1 MDRFQRLSNLWNWL
15 PVFRAVAEVQN
26 LPAASRKLNISASS
40 LSRTVR
46 LLEDEIG
53 HPLFDRVG
61 RRLVLNHRGS
71 LLLAGVR
78 DSMRR
83 VSDAVDQITATAMS
97 GPLRIASPGSFMPI
111 LVLPALRQLKR
122 DHPDL
127 CPILESV
134 SPAEIPDRLVTGR
147 LDLVLTDQP
156 VELGDELIA
165 DLLFEV
171 GYGVYC
177 GAGHPL
183 YDRDEAAID
192 LATLCEYEF
201 AAPPGNADH
210 WPVHIARRVGI
221 HAMILNTGVELCA
234 CGDFLAVLPDVVAR
248 AAKHDDPL
256 RRLPFEPCA
265 PVAMYAIYRR
275 SAMAG
280 SRTDPPV
287 NPGPDAE
294 PDVLPGP
301 TVKPTSPTAAVLA
314 AIRQHL

>member
-15 PVFRAVAEVQN
+15 PVFRAVAEVEN

-83 VSDAVDQITATAMS
+83 VSDAVDQVTTTMMS
-97 GPLRIASPGSFMPI
+97 GPVRIASPGSFMPI

-122 DHPDL
+122 DYPEL
-127 CPILESV
+127 CPVLESV
-134 SPAEIPDRLVTGR
+134 NPDEIPDRLVTGR
-147 LDLVLTDQP
+147 LDLVLTDQS
-156 VELGDELIA
+156 VTLEDELIA

-183 YDRDEAAID
+183 YDQDDSEID
-192 LATLCEYEF
+192 LTTICQHEF
-201 AAPPGNADH
+201 AAPPEHADH
-210 WPVHIARRVGI
+210 WPVHIDRRIGI
-221 HAMILNTGVELCA
+221 FAMILSTGVELCA

-248 AAKHDDPL
+248 SAKQDAPL
-256 RRLPFEPCA
+256 RRLPFDPCA
-265 PVAMYAIYRR
+265 PVPMYAIYRR
-275 SAMAG
+275 DVTTPSSTAPD
-280 SRTDPPV
+280 SRRS
-287 NPGPDAE
+287 DAA
-294 PDVLPGP
+294 
-301 TVKPTSPTAAVLA
+301 TSPTAAVLQ
-314 AIRQHL
+314 AIRQRLSGNHDHS